1 MPENSELLASIGA
14 LYLKLGE
21 FDEAFEYFGN
31 SIMYDNSFSNVK
43 FHIFY

>member
-1 MPENSELLASIGA
+1 MPENAELLSSIGA

-31 SIMYDNSFSNVK
+31 SMMYDSSFSNV
-43 FHIFY
+43 

>member
-1 MPENSELLASIGA
+1 MPENSEILASIGV

-31 SIMYDNSFSNVK
+31 SIMYDNTFSNVN
-43 FHIFY
+43 IID